1 MHSNSGTMKQMMSG
15 TMYKQGTIVLVP
27 LPFTD
32 LSAQK
37 RRPAVDISPGWFNNS
52 YDDVVLSAITSVIPD
67 NLSDQEDIICEISYE
82 DLEIGTISAKSI
94 VKIPKIFTC
103 EQNIIEKEVA
113 QLKRAKITEV
123 LEKLKKFFTG

>member
-1 MHSNSGTMKQMMSG
+1 MMSG

-27 LPFTD
+27 FPFTD

-37 RRPAVDISPGWFNNS
+37 RRPALVISPGWFNNS

-82 DLEIGTISAKSI
+82 DLEIGTIPAKSI
-94 VKIPKIFTC
+94 VKILKIFTC

-123 LEKLKKFFTG
+123 LEKLKKFFTA

>member
-1 MHSNSGTMKQMMSG
+1 MSG
-15 TMYKQGTIVLVP
+15 TMYKQGTIVLLP
-27 LPFTD
+27 FPFTD

-37 RRPAVDISPGWFNNS
+37 RRPALVISPGWFNNS
-52 YDDVVLSAITSVIPD
+52 YDDLILSAITSVIPD
-67 NLSDQEDIICEISYE
+67 DRSDQKDIICEISYE
-82 DLEIGTISAKSI
+82 DLEIGTIPAKSI

-123 LEKLKKFFTG
+123 LKKLKKFFTG